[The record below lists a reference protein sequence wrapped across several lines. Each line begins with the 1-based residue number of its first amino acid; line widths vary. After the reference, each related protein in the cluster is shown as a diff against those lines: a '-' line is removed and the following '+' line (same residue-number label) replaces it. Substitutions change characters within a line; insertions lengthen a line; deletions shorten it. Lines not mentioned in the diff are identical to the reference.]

1 MPSRRALIEDW
12 LPIKELGIES
22 RRERAVSSTLPPISR
37 LHVWWARRP
46 LAASV
51 AVMLGGLLPAWDED
65 VEAFLRAY
73 LIELPAND
81 RDAVLRL
88 RPALLP
94 RRIHR
99 EPSEAWYRDLL
110 LHQTGIWGDPV
121 AARRILDAANAN
133 GSKLQGNGY
142 GYKQGYKNQV
152 GRPHVELLHALLRW
166 AWGGDLPL
174 VLDATAGGGSIPFT
188 AARLGIPTHA
198 NDLNGVA
205 AAVLEAGVQIP
216 SAYGL
221 DLMAD
226 LESWGK
232 ELVGR
237 VEASLKP
244 FFPLTGNESVIAY
257 IHVNAVA
264 CPRTGRLV
272 PLLPDLWLRKEPG
285 KQVAIR
291 LTTEAA
297 GVELR
302 RPIFEIVRGSDID
315 FDPSRGILTRGAAG
329 SPYDD
334 MVIDGAYI
342 KAEAKAGR
350 MTQVM
355 YAVAVRK
362 GDHVR
367 DFRVPNDS
375 DVAGLEAANAEFGL
389 CRGDWEREGL
399 IPVEEISTVSNYDRG
414 HRMYGI
420 NTWADMFTPR
430 QLLVHGTFTREF
442 LAIVPEVRA
451 AMAPER
457 ADAVL
462 TELALLQGKAI
473 NWNSRASSWNQM
485 RQGLRSTFDKH
496 NFAFKWTFAEFEGAS
511 ALYPWTMHV
520 IDNYRQIAELLD
532 GTGVDATDGARLDRS
547 VTVTQG
553 NAADLVSVA
562 SKSVAHLCM
571 DPPYYDNVMYGEL
584 ADFFYVWEKHTLG
597 RIRPELFSLE
607 TSDVD
612 NEAVANPAR
621 FAALGP
627 RKKALA
633 DADYEAKMTAI
644 FAEARRV
651 MRDDGVLSVM
661 FTHKRAEAWDTL
673 GMGLLRGGFTIETS
687 WPVNT
692 EAEHSLHQS
701 GVNSAASTIM
711 LVCRKREQTGVDA
724 RDIYL
729 EDIEGEVRR
738 VAREAVARFR
748 DDGID
753 GVDLMLSAYGPTL
766 GVVSRHWPVYS
777 TQADGDGRARLL
789 RPEEAL
795 DIARSEIVRIQRARL
810 VGFAVEFDPLTDFTI
825 TFWDV
830 IRDDTAT
837 FDEARR
843 LALAVGGLSVDE
855 LEQARILVKQAGT
868 VRLLAPKER
877 VRPRLSDEGEPGVRA
892 AATSFSRLID
902 AVHTVCYVA
911 DEDGL
916 GSAKAL
922 MDRTG
927 MSSDNRFQAV
937 VQALVNAVPRVRTKG
952 TFVLPLAGSLDRV
965 VTAYF
970 PDVTVPADP
979 VEELLAEQGDLF
991 STTSA

>member
-1 MPSRRALIEDW
+1 VLIEDW
-12 LPIKELGIES
+12 LPISELGIES

-51 AVMLGGLLPAWDED
+51 AVVLGGLLPAWDKE
-65 VEAFLRAY
+65 VHAY
-73 LIELPAND
+73 LQNYLSQVVPSD
-81 RDAVLRL
+81 RDALLRL

-94 RRIHR
+94 RRSYD
-99 EPSEAWYRDLL
+99 EVSEAWYRDLL
-110 LHQTGIWGDPV
+110 LHLTGIWGDPV
-121 AARRILDAANAN
+121 AARRMLDAANAT
-133 GSKLQGNGY
+133 GAKLDGNGY
-142 GYKQGYKNQV
+142 GYKQGYKNQMA
-152 GRPHVELLHALLRW
+152 RPHVELLHALLRW
-166 AWGGDLPL
+166 TWGGDLPL

-205 AAVLEAGVQIP
+205 AAVIEAGVQIP
-216 SAYGL
+216 AVYGL
-221 DLMAD
+221 ELMPD
-226 LESWGK
+226 LERWGK

-257 IHVNAVA
+257 LHVNAVA
-264 CPRTGRLV
+264 CPRTGRLI
-272 PLLPDLWLRKEPG
+272 PLLPDLWLRKETG

-291 LTTEAA
+291 LTTQLD
-297 GVELR
+297 GVELD
-302 RPIFEIVRGSDID
+302 RPNFEIVRGDAID
-315 FDPSRGILTRGAAG
+315 FDPNRGILTRGAAV

-334 MVIDGAYI
+334 LVIDGSYI

-350 MTQVM
+350 MTQFM

-362 GDHVR
+362 GGKVR
-367 DFRVPNDS
+367 DFRVPNVNDL
-375 DVAGLEAANAEFGL
+375 AGLLAADKEL
-389 CRGDWEREGL
+389 RRCRDEWERQGL
-399 IPVEEISTVSNYDRG
+399 IPVEEIPAVSNYDRG

-451 AMAPER
+451 AMPSAR

-462 TELALLQGKAI
+462 IELALLQGKAI

-520 IDNYRQIAELLD
+520 IDNYRQIAELMD
-532 GTGVDATDGARLDRS
+532 GTGVDSQARLSRP

-553 NAADLVSVA
+553 NAADLSTVS
-562 SKSVAHLCM
+562 SQSVAHLCM

-597 RIRPELFSLE
+597 QVRPELFRNE
-607 TSDVD
+607 MSDID

-621 FAALGP
+621 FAALGT

-644 FAEARRV
+644 FTEARRV

-701 GVNSAASTIM
+701 GLNSAASTIM
-711 LVCRKREQTGVDA
+711 LVCRKRTQDSGDA
-724 RDIYL
+724 RDVYL

-738 VAREAVARFR
+738 VAREAVERFR
-748 DDGID
+748 VDGID

-766 GVVSRHWPVYS
+766 GVVSRNWPVFS
-777 TQADGDGRARLL
+777 TQADDEGRARLL

-795 DIARSEIVRIQRARL
+795 DVARSEIVRIQRARL
-810 VGFAVEFDPLTDFTI
+810 VGFPVEFDPLTDFTVA
-825 TFWDV
+825 FWDV
-830 IRDDTAT
+830 IRDDTASY
-837 FDEARR
+837 DEARR
-843 LALAVGGLSVDE
+843 LALAVGRLSVEE

-868 VRLLAPKER
+868 VRLLTPKQR
-877 VRPRLSDEGEPGVRA
+877 VRPRGADESDAGVRA
-892 AATSFSRLID
+892 TAPSFSRLID

-916 GSAKAL
+916 GAAKAL

-927 MSSDNRFQAV
+927 ISKDNRFQAV
-937 VQALVNAVPRVRTKG
+937 VQALVNAVPRVRLKG
-952 TFVLPLAGSLDRV
+952 AFALPLAARLDRV
-965 VTAYF
+965 VTAYL
-970 PDVTVPADP
+970 PEVALPPDP
-979 VEELLAEQGDLF
+979 VEEILTEQGDLF
-991 STTSA
+991 ADLST